1 MFVPVCAHWLLRV
14 PYPLTNW
21 ETVVASNA
29 HIWTPQ
35 NALMFQIPDAK
46 MEDIHKPL

>member
-1 MFVPVCAHWLLRV
+1 MFVPVC
-14 PYPLTNW
+14 PLTKW

-46 MEDIHKPL
+46 MVGIRKSL